1 MGNPSTAHEPSM
13 EEILASIRQIIS
25 EDGDAPSGGRG
36 EQLDE
41 AGNRLADAAPGASA
55 PPAAKLQP
63 KGPIAAGAGASEH
76 QAGSTPFEGGFM
88 KSTSAIAA
96 KAAPAPAPTA
106 PIIEATPQPD
116 FATTSKSRSVA
127 TQRPGKPADDSRL
140 LSEGSDTAVAGAF
153 SALAHTILAQ
163 NARTL
168 EDLVSEMLQP
178 MLREWLD
185 DNLPNLVERIVQE
198 EIQRVSRGRR

>member
-1 MGNPSTAHEPSM
+1 M

-25 EDGDAPSGGRG
+25 EEGAPDAYDAAGGRNEAPASG
-36 EQLDE
+36 SSRGSAS
-41 AGNRLADAAPGASA
+41 AGNERPGDTVAHGGSM
-55 PPAAKLQP
+55 KSN
-63 KGPIAAGAGASEH
+63 GAGPARGNGSHGGPEIVMARQAMPPGPDQESE
-76 QAGSTPFEGGFM
+76 
-88 KSTSAIAA
+88 
-96 KAAPAPAPTA
+96 
-106 PIIEATPQPD
+106 EA
-116 FATTSKSRSVA
+116 
-127 TQRPGKPADDSRL
+127 RL
-140 LSEGSDTAVAGAF
+140 LSDGADRAVSTSF

-185 DNLPNLVERIVQE
+185 DNLPTLVERIVQE

>member
-1 MGNPSTAHEPSM
+1 
-13 EEILASIRQIIS
+13 
-25 EDGDAPSGGRG
+25 
-36 EQLDE
+36 
-41 AGNRLADAAPGASA
+41 
-55 PPAAKLQP
+55 
-63 KGPIAAGAGASEH
+63 
-76 QAGSTPFEGGFM
+76 M
-88 KSTSAIAA
+88 KSTSASAA
-96 KAAPAPAPTA
+96 KAAPAPAPAA

-116 FATTSKSRSVA
+116 FATASKSRSVA

-168 EDLVSEMLQP
+168 EDLVGEMLQP